1 MSSVFRYIA
10 VERNGQQVR
19 GTMSGLDEHEVFRH
33 LTANGLRPISV
44 KEISYL
50 FSFKLQSGRISRT
63 QIAAMT
69 RELSV
74 LVDARIP
81 IEQGLKVMA
90 DNERNPALAK
100 LVCDI
105 ASRIES
111 GVKVSDAIAEHV
123 EVLGEVY
130 VATMRAAEASGQLA
144 EVTELL
150 ADMLESEVAMQ
161 QQLRRAAA
169 YPVIVLSVVGIAL
182 AVILGFV
189 VPSFAKTFESSGIE
203 LPLAT
208 RIVQAIGASFKSWWW
223 LYLGTAAG
231 TVVITLQLW
240 HSPRG
245 RLCLEGVL
253 ARTPYISKLMSA
265 ISTARMCRILSIAS
279 GAGLG
284 LTEAIEV
291 SASASGSARVKLESN
306 ESTSKLRGGA
316 SLGEVMSESETLPPF
331 ARRLL
336 AASKDNA
343 EVARSSRIIA
353 RHYDREAKHFSSSI
367 STIIEPV
374 MTILLAVIVLVVALS
389 VFLPMW
395 KLIGVH

>member
-1 MSSVFRYIA
+1 MSFDFRYVAIGTDG
-10 VERNGQQVR
+10 ERVR
-19 GTMSGLDEHEVFRH
+19 GSMPGSDEHEVFR
-33 LTANGLRPISV
+33 LLASKGLRPIKVTQRYRFFSV
-44 KEISYL
+44 QARSK
-50 FSFKLQSGRISRT
+50 RISRT
-63 QIAAMT
+63 MISAMT

-81 IEQGLKVMA
+81 IEQGLAAMA
-90 DNERNPALAK
+90 ANERNQALAAMIG
-100 LVCDI
+100 DI

-111 GVKVSDAIAEHV
+111 GDKVSDAIAAHV
-123 EVLGEVY
+123 DVLGEVY

-161 QQLRRAAA
+161 QQLKRAAA

-182 AVILGFV
+182 GVILGFV
-189 VPSFAKTFESSGIE
+189 VPSFAKTFESSGID

-208 RIVQAIGASFKSWWW
+208 RIVQAVGASVKTWWW
-223 LYLGTAAG
+223 LYLGTGIG
-231 TVVITLQLW
+231 TAVVVVQMWGT
-240 HSPRG
+240 PRG
-245 RLCLEGVL
+245 RLWLEGVL
-253 ARTPYISKLMSA
+253 ARTPYISKLLNA
-265 ISTARMCRILSIAS
+265 ISTARLCRVLSIAS

-291 SASASGSARVKLESN
+291 SASASGSARVKQESLE
-306 ESTSKLRGGA
+306 TTAKLRGGA
-316 SLGEVMSESETLPPF
+316 SLNEVMAESETLPPF

-353 RHYDREAKHFSSSI
+353 RHFDREAKHLSGSI
-367 STIIEPV
+367 SSIIEPV
-374 MTILLAVIVLVVALS
+374 MTIVLAVIVLVVALS